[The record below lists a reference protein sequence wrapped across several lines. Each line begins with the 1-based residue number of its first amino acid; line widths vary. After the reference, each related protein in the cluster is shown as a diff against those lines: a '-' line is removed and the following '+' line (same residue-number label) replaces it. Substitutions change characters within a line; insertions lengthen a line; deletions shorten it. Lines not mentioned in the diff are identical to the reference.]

1 VSRTSIL
8 KEKSSE
14 HADIEYYCQYYQ
26 SSELMVETL
35 VVDLDTEYSNTHYKV
50 TCEMPLIDE
59 KFEQGEVKIGLI
71 IKRTP

>member
-1 VSRTSIL
+1 
-8 KEKSSE
+8 
-14 HADIEYYCQYYQ
+14 
-26 SSELMVETL
+26 MVETL